1 MMNQTTNNEDTIDLR
16 ELFFSLIAQWK
27 LILLCV
33 LLAIV
38 FALLYLRVTPD
49 TYSVD
54 ALVQVESQKGGAS
67 AALLGQELSSI
78 MDGAGIGQQ
87 LAQTEIE
94 ILKSRLVLGST
105 IKELNLDTQIYP
117 SNNSI
122 FQRLI
127 SNSKFTLQH
136 SSRGVKVENDM
147 DSFDVQ
153 QLVVPHKFLNK
164 SLLLSI
170 KDAQSFSFLDPDT
183 DEIILKGKLNQSN
196 IISTP
201 DGLWKITIFNSHPL
215 EQNYVIQK
223 QALPSAVGNFLNN
236 YSASE
241 KGKQTGIIGLTYQGE
256 DKSQITQ
263 ILNVVLQTYKQ
274 QNIERSSAEKEQ
286 TLKFLDK
293 QLPELKQQL
302 DQAERQFNVF
312 RQQYNTVDVTK
323 ESELYLTQSI
333 TLETQKAEL
342 LQKQAELSAKY
353 TPEHPAMQEINAQL
367 GAINSKIGELNGT
380 LKRLPDL
387 QRQYLQLYRDV
398 EVKQQL
404 YTGLLNTYQTLNV
417 AKAGEIGNVRIVD
430 TAIEPVKP
438 IKPQGRTIL
447 ILSIFVG
454 GFIGVMLALLRKM
467 LRTGIKDSTQIENE
481 FDLPV
486 YATVP
491 RSPVQESRI
500 KLLKKKKSIPILAIK
515 HGDDVAIESLRSMRT
530 AIHFALANAKNNIIS
545 IAGPAPEVGKSFI
558 SVNLATILAQSNKR
572 VLLIDADLR
581 RGYLNK
587 YFNAEIKP
595 GLSEYLAGEVG
606 LNEITHHSEVAGL
619 DMITRGKSPAN
630 PSEALST
637 PQFIAFLEE
646 IMPLYDHILID
657 TPPVLA
663 VTDGVVIAQ
672 NAGVNLVI
680 ARHAKTHMK
689 ELELTLS
696 RFEQAGIKVNGFIL
710 NDIQSTAG
718 YSYGYN
724 YAYGYKTNKDD

>member
-1 MMNQTTNNEDTIDLR
+1 MNQTTNNEDTIDLR

-558 SVNLATILAQSNKR
+558 SVNLATILAQTNKR

>member
-1 MMNQTTNNEDTIDLR
+1 MTMNQTTNNEDTIDLR

-87 LAQTEIE
+87 LAQAEIE
-94 ILKSRLVLGST
+94 ILRSRLVVGTT
-105 IKELNLDTQIYP
+105 IEKLNLDISIQP
-117 SNNSI
+117 KNNSV
-122 FQRLI
+122 FQKLI
-127 SNSKFTLQH
+127 SVSNFETQY
-136 SSRGVKVENDM
+136 SSRGVSVENDT
-147 DSFDVQ
+147 DRFDIQ
-153 QLVVPHKFLNK
+153 QFTVPNKYLN
-164 SLLLSI
+164 SALLLTLTDNKEI
-170 KDAQSFSFLDPDT
+170 TLTDLDK
-183 DEIILKGKLNQSN
+183 EEVVFKGKLNQNN
-196 IISTP
+196 ILSTR
-201 DGLWKITIFNSHPL
+201 DGLWKVTIFGNSL
-215 EQNYVIQK
+215 QDEYVITK
-223 QALPSAVGNFLNN
+223 QALPTAVSDFLDN
-236 YSASE
+236 YSAAE
-241 KGKQTGIIGLTYQGE
+241 RGKQTGVIGLSYQGN
-256 DKSQITQ
+256 DTLQITN
-263 ILNVVLQTYKQ
+263 ILNVILQTYKQ

-293 QLPELKQQL
+293 QLPELKKDL

-312 RQQYNTVDVTK
+312 RQRYNTVDVTK

-342 LQKQAELSAKY
+342 QQKQAELSAKY

-438 IKPQGRTIL
+438 IKPKKLIIL
-447 ILSIFVG
+447 VLSIFVG

-515 HGDDVAIESLRSMRT
+515 NSDDIAIESLRSMRT

-619 DMITRGKSPAN
+619 DMITRGKSPTN

>member
-581 RGYLNK
+581 NGYLNK

-619 DMITRGKSPAN
+619 DMITRGKSPTN

-637 PQFIAFLEE
+637 PQFIAFLEQV
-646 IMPLYDHILID
+646 IPLYDHILID

-689 ELELTLS
+689 ELELTLN

>member
-1 MMNQTTNNEDTIDLR
+1 MNQTTNNEDTIDLR

-545 IAGPAPEVGKSFI
+545 ITGPAPEVGKSFI

>member
-38 FALLYLRVTPD
+38 FALLYLRITPD

-215 EQNYVIQK
+215 EQNYIIQK

-430 TAIEPVKP
+430 TAVEPVKP

-491 RSPVQESRI
+491 RSSLQESRI

-545 IAGPAPEVGKSFI
+545 IAGPEPEVGKSFI

-637 PQFIAFLEE
+637 PQFIAFLEQ

>member
-1 MMNQTTNNEDTIDLR
+1 MNQTTNNEDTIDLR

-38 FALLYLRVTPD
+38 FALLYLRITPD

-215 EQNYVIQK
+215 EQNYIIQK

-430 TAIEPVKP
+430 TAVEPVKP

-491 RSPVQESRI
+491 RSSLQESRI

-545 IAGPAPEVGKSFI
+545 IAGPEPEVGKSFI

-637 PQFIAFLEE
+637 PQFIAFLEQ